1 MVPLEVFL
9 CMAIHKFTSNKSSK
23 NNYNI
28 TASITK
34 ENIDKKYA
42 KMFVPYCDTER

>member
-28 TASITK
+28 IARITK
-34 ENIDKKYA
+34 EVRKNIEKISA
-42 KMFVPYCDTER
+42 KMFSTIL